1 MLLMS
6 AFDQYAE
13 ELNHVLD
20 KVLLLPMDSPIR
32 VGLLH
37 FEVLCIHDLMSL
49 DPSIDLQDEFLYHP
63 PAEGTGYM
71 SKLSVMAIRKIHY
84 LQLWHAEN
92 AGEFSPA
99 DWMNLSATDFQRF
112 SLNHSI
118 IRTQRVEEIDSLSLP
133 PSTPMATP
141 LVPSPT
147 ASLAAP
153 TPAKNSK
160 VDLFMRSIKR
170 RATY

>member
-1 MLLMS
+1 MS

-20 KVLLLPMDSPIR
+20 TVLLLPTDSPIR

-49 DPSIDLQDEFLYHP
+49 DPSIDLQDKFLYHP
-63 PAEGTGYM
+63 PAEGAGYM

-99 DWMNLSATDFQRF
+99 D
-112 SLNHSI
+112 
-118 IRTQRVEEIDSLSLP
+118 
-133 PSTPMATP
+133 
-141 LVPSPT
+141 
-147 ASLAAP
+147 
-153 TPAKNSK
+153 
-160 VDLFMRSIKR
+160 
-170 RATY
+170 